1 MARAAESAT
10 LSPMT
15 YLMTTNTTGDLAT
28 FRAICE
34 RVDPHTTG
42 LVARYA
48 GVNEHGLAITSI
60 WETKAACDRFTTE
73 QLFPAFQ
80 AVLGEVSAPDDGSV
94 FVSFE
99 TVDELHPERAS

>member
-1 MARAAESAT
+1 
-10 LSPMT
+10 MT

-48 GVNEHGLAITSI
+48 GMNEHGLAITSI

-73 QLFPAFQ
+73 LLFPAFE
-80 AVLGEVSAPDDGSV
+80 AVLGAISAPDGRGV
-94 FVSFE
+94 FVNFE
-99 TVDELHPERAS
+99 TVDEFSPERAS